1 MESTNMATSSKK
13 AGILLAII
21 AVLSVIAAM
30 TVVFFVLD
38 DDAEPGLNSPVAK
51 SFVDPLKGKDDL
63 EPLYSSSVFDST
75 YGKDGGKH
83 TLVLYDGAS
92 GDSEVLGMLAGNLAT
107 HFGKVSVLPIG
118 DYQPGQ
124 IDQYDALIYQG
135 YDYGQEIPA
144 ALRDDILKGDKK
156 VLWANSNLEKL
167 AGVDESPEEAAFIEK
182 YGIDPHAF
190 QHNSADKITAIEYKG
205 QVLSRHEKSR
215 EMLLPAITDPAKVEV
230 LGTALCG
237 SKETPKAC
245 AGAPGESFPWAV
257 RTGNITYVNDL
268 PFEWQQEGS
277 HYLAFADLYFDLL
290 APEAPRTQKAA
301 VRIEDVSA
309 MSNPDD
315 LRRVAD
321 FLGSRNVPFQVA
333 VIPFYVAETR
343 DPKDDRH
350 VGLELKDRPKV
361 VEALKY
367 MQSKGGTLIQ
377 HGTTHQY
384 GAMQNPYPGA
394 ASAAD
399 YEFLRS
405 RCSTQDSKPWVFEE
419 CKQESWVQLTGPLIN
434 DEVSDHADR
443 IERGRQ
449 AFVAAGLGEP
459 DIFETPHYG
468 ATPNAYEA
476 MAQNYEY
483 RYEQTDYYSGLITG
497 KNQDFFTSLTQILP
511 YSVSDVYGGTVL
523 PENIGNPSVQM
534 LNNHAAR
541 PPSLLV
547 GNAEKNSVVREATAS
562 FFFHPFLDIKILE
575 EIVDG
580 IEGLGYEFVPAKE
593 L

>member
-1 MESTNMATSSKK
+1 MESAKIAARSKR
-13 AGILLAII
+13 AAVLLSTI
-21 AVLSVIAAM
+21 AVLSVIAAVV
-30 TVVFFVLD
+30 VVFFVLD
-38 DDAEPGLNSPVAK
+38 DDSEPGLNSAIAK
-51 SFVDPLKGKDDL
+51 EFVDLLKGKEDL
-63 EPLYSSSVFDST
+63 EPTYSSSIFDST
-75 YGKDGGKH
+75 YGRDGGTH

-107 HFGKVSVLPIG
+107 HFGKVSVLPVG
-118 DYQPGQ
+118 DYKAGD
-124 IDQYDALIYQG
+124 IDNYDALIYQG
-135 YDYGQEIPA
+135 YDYNQDIPA
-144 ALRDDILKGDKK
+144 ALKDDIRKGHKK
-156 VLWANSNLEKL
+156 VLWANSNLEKI
-167 AGVDESPEEAAFIEK
+167 AGIDGSPESNEFIQN
-182 YGIDPHAF
+182 YGINPHEF
-190 QHNSADKITAIEYKG
+190 TENSADKIKTVEYKG

-215 EMLLPAITDPAKVEV
+215 DMTVPAITDPAKIEV
-230 LGTALCG
+230 LGTALCRT
-237 SKETPKAC
+237 KEAPKAC
-245 AGAPGESFPWAV
+245 AGTQGESFPWAL
-257 RTGNITYVNDL
+257 RTGNITYVGDL
-268 PFEWQQEGS
+268 PFEWQHEGS
-277 HYLAFADLYFDLL
+277 HYLAFADLYYDLL
-290 APEAPRTQKAA
+290 APDAPRTQKAA
-301 VRIEDVSA
+301 VRIEDVSP

-321 FLGSRNVPFQVA
+321 FLGGRNIPFQVA
-333 VIPFYVAETR
+333 VVPFYVAETR
-343 DPKDDRH
+343 DPKDDRY
-350 VGLELKDRPKV
+350 VGLELKDRPQV

-367 MQSKGGTLIQ
+367 MQEKGGTLIQ

-394 ASAAD
+394 ASTAD

-405 RCSTQDSKPWVFEE
+405 RCSTEDSKPWVFEE

-434 DEVSDHADR
+434 DKVSDHADR

-449 AFVAAGLGEP
+449 AFIDAGLGEP

-476 MAQNYEY
+476 MAQHYGY
-483 RYEQTDYYSGLITG
+483 RYEQTDYYSGMLTG
-497 KNQDFFTSLTQILP
+497 RNQDFFTSLTQILP

-523 PENIGNPSVQM
+523 PENIGNPSVET

-541 PPSLLV
+541 PPALLV
-547 GNAEKNSVVREATAS
+547 GNAKKNSVVREATAS

-580 IEGLGYEFVPAKE
+580 VEDEGYTFVPAKE